1 MKLLTKKFAA
11 VCAIVIAGVCSM
23 GSTSTGRADEHMNTE
38 PSIYDFTVDSIDGKP
53 VKLSSFKGKVLL
65 VVNTA
70 SLCGNTPQYASLEAL
85 YEKYKHQGLR
95 ILAFPENDFHQ
106 QEPGDNS
113 SIKEFCTSKY
123 HVSFNLFSKIDV
135 IGDNQAPLYKYL
147 TDSSTDPQFAGPIEW
162 NFAKFLIS
170 RDGKIVNRFQAG
182 HDPKNTD
189 VVSAIETQLATK

>member
-1 MKLLTKKFAA
+1 
-11 VCAIVIAGVCSM
+11 
-23 GSTSTGRADEHMNTE
+23 MNTE